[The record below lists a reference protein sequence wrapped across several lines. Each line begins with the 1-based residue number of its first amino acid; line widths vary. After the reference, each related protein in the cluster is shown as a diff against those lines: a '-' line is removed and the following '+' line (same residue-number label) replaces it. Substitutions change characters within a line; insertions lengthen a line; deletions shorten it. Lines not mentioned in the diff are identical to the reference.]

1 MLRFKTIAQFSLESG
16 YSKEA
21 IRGKIRD
28 GIWVEGRVWK
38 KAPDGHVLI
47 NVEGYNEWVENGN
60 GLACAPCRAR
70 QSIPIFRS
78 MGKAGEEK
86 AD

>member
-38 KAPDGHVLI
+38 KAPDGDSVPS
-47 NVEGYNEWVENGN
+47 W
-60 GLACAPCRAR
+60 
-70 QSIPIFRS
+70 S
-78 MGKAGEEK
+78 MLQLPVMT
-86 AD
+86 